1 MGVVEKYH
9 SDRKA
14 LSDQIASDV
23 RRKASKSRSDWT
35 ADFTANWSDQRNVI
49 LVDYHITRSFESMFL

>member
-1 MGVVEKYH
+1 MGVVEKYR

-23 RRKASKSRSDWT
+23 RRKAGKSRSDWT
-35 ADFTANWSDQRNVI
+35 ADFTAN
-49 LVDYHITRSFESMFL
+49 